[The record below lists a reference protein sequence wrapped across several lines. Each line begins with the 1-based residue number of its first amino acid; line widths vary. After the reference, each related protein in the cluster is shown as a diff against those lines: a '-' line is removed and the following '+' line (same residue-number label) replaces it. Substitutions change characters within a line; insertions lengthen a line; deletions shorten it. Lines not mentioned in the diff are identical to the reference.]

1 MRPTDVWPNADLLTS
16 YFKTILDE
24 GVPKYVQDLYKQCW
38 LHLNTVLPRSL
49 WVMTINAL
57 LPKENHVVFLTQ
69 ENIAVDPLQVLR
81 CDQRIF
87 RYDEFLN
94 ATVLSLLAHFFKMR
108 HLF

>member
-1 MRPTDVWPNADLLTS
+1 MRPTDVWPHADLITG

-87 RYDEFLN
+87 RYNNISE
-94 ATVLSLLAHFFKMR
+94 R
-108 HLF
+108 